1 MGEMRTVENPL
12 DSGSVPYYDAT
23 RSLTATIELWENME
37 FHHIGVQK
45 AADSFSSRGEYTFAI
60 SYGGPYV

>member
-1 MGEMRTVENPL
+1 MGEMRTVEHPP
-12 DSGSVPYYDAT
+12 DSGSASHYDAS
-23 RSLTATIELWENME
+23 RSLTARIKLWENME
-37 FHHIGVQK
+37 LRHIGVQK